1 MKWVALH
8 RSDSLHLHHCNNL
21 NSSTAWYLMRDKSRG
36 KPLSLVE
43 ITQEPIKGKLK
54 KKKKVSLYQKKNNS
68 GKQKNY
74 CDQNMPFCLLC
85 RNAKSNNYRFKTS
98 VFLSTL
104 WNEYFTI
111 QHNPLLPSTSSLP
124 LLFPGNCTLTTL
136 SMACALGHVSDSST
150 TKLTA

>member
-1 MKWVALH
+1 
-8 RSDSLHLHHCNNL
+8 
-21 NSSTAWYLMRDKSRG
+21 MRDKSRG

-43 ITQEPIKGKLK
+43 ITQEPIKGKLEK
-54 KKKKVSLYQKKNNS
+54 KKKKAHCIKKKKKIQANKKTIVIKIWHFVCFVEMQKVTTTVLKRL
-68 GKQKNY
+68 
-74 CDQNMPFCLLC
+74 F
-85 RNAKSNNYRFKTS
+85 
-98 VFLSTL
+98 FLSTL